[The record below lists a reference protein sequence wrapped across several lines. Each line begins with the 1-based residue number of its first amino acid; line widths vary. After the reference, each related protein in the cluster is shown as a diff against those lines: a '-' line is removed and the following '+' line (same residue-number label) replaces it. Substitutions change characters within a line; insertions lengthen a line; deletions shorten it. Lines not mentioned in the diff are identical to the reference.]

1 VHIHFSCA
9 TFKNILSLIFNDS
22 ELKSL
27 QNFKKVGFLKI
38 LTNQIGVYTKK
49 MKLKILA
56 ILGLVFLIINQ
67 IMLLGGN
74 EFIQNQQPIDYA
86 HWLLLIGALLCLSL
100 NYIFSDNIFSNFATI
115 LTSLG
120 IVALIGQATIDFL
133 WWSYGTDFE
142 GMEKLT
148 RQIMERPSIRIPFM
162 TIGPALFYFGLIAHS
177 VKFIKKHTLW
187 SILVILGVVGIGIG
201 AFALDSR
208 MIIVWSHILLTIGI
222 VILIFKKNSEIPI

>member
-1 VHIHFSCA
+1 
-9 TFKNILSLIFNDS
+9 
-22 ELKSL
+22 
-27 QNFKKVGFLKI
+27 
-38 LTNQIGVYTKK
+38 
-49 MKLKILA
+49 MKLKYSAIIGLA
-56 ILGLVFLIINQ
+56 FLIINQ
-67 IMLLGGN
+67 IMLLVGN

-100 NYIFSDNIFSNFATI
+100 NYIFSDNIFSELATI

-148 RQIMERPSIRIPFM
+148 RQIMERTSIRIPFM
-162 TIGPALFYFGLIAHS
+162 TIGPALFYLGLTAHAG
-177 VKFIKKHTLW
+177 KFIKTHTLW
-187 SILVILGVVGIGIG
+187 SAFVIIGVIGLGLG

-208 MIIVWSHILLTIGI
+208 ILSVLSHILLAIGI
-222 VILIFKKNSEIPI
+222 VTLIFKKDNGLKTRTEQKNVAQQNL